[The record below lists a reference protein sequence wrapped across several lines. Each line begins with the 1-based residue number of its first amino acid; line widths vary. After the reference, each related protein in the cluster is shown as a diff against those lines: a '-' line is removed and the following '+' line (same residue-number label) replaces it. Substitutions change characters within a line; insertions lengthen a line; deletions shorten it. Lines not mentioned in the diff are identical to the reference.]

1 MPISKEEVTKIA
13 SLSNLALTPEETESF
28 SVQLAGIVAYIDQ
41 LNELDTGS
49 VKAWQHRSAGEA
61 ATSYASREDSIEPSL
76 GTETALSNAPDS
88 DLGHFRVPRVI
99 GG

>member
-28 SVQLAGIVAYIDQ
+28 AVQLAGIVAYMDQ
-41 LNELDTGS
+41 LNELDMKH
-49 VKAWQHRSAGEA
+49 VQAWQQRSAGDA
-61 ATSYASREDSIEPSL
+61 TTSYVSREDRIEASL
-76 GTETALSNAPDS
+76 GTDTALSNAPDS
-88 DLGHFRVPRVI
+88 DLGHFCIPKVI